1 MLRDSNVDSN
11 VTDDVFLARCQ
22 IVLLLRGE
30 EVVSVKEYFGERPF
44 SVKSSSVTLK
54 SDPWLLSLF
63 LLCRTASGI
72 FSSLLG
78 MGQLMSKLSD
88 LIISGESR

>member
-1 MLRDSNVDSN
+1 MLRDSN
-11 VTDDVFLARCQ
+11 VTDDVFLARCH
-22 IVLLLRGE
+22 IVLLLRG

-44 SVKSSSVTLK
+44 SVKSSSITLK
-54 SDPWLLSLF
+54 ADPWLLSLF

-72 FSSLLG
+72 FPSLLG
-78 MGQLMSKLSD
+78 MGELMSKLSD